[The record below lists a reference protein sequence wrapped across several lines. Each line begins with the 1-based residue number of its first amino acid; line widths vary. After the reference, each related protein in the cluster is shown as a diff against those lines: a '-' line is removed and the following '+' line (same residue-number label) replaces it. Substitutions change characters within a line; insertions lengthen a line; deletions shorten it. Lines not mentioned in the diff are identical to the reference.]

1 MVEPLVPVFY
11 AFDGTVVDFSHLGES
26 SGAVA
31 FPVEVVQDVVPA
43 PHVAQICRNRSARG
57 IDMVAYFLQHGDS
70 FARDI
75 LTFPHLTVEE
85 VLRYFISFGEQVF
98 VFGVGYFFVVVHV
111 FYPVEVTMERFLGQA
126 AHVVVGGAV
135 VLGLVA
141 CPAGAHLVV
150 VTVVEIERTRNDMLY
165 FGIVA
170 LQESGEADGLPAI
183 DAQMV
188 ALLIH
193 TIFLY
198 A

>member
-1 MVEPLVPVFY
+1 
-11 AFDGTVVDFSHLGES
+11 
-26 SGAVA
+26 
-31 FPVEVVQDVVPA
+31 
-43 PHVAQICRNRSARG
+43 
-57 IDMVAYFLQHGDS
+57 
-70 FARDI
+70 
-75 LTFPHLTVEE
+75 
-85 VLRYFISFGEQVF
+85 
-98 VFGVGYFFVVVHV
+98 
-111 FYPVEVTMERFLGQA
+111 MERFLGQA

-150 VTVVEIERTRNDMLY
+150 VTVVEIERTRNNMLY

>member
-1 MVEPLVPVFY
+1 M
-11 AFDGTVVDFSHLGES
+11 
-26 SGAVA
+26 
-31 FPVEVVQDVVPA
+31 
-43 PHVAQICRNRSARG
+43 
-57 IDMVAYFLQHGDS
+57 
-70 FARDI
+70 
-75 LTFPHLTVEE
+75 TVEE

-111 FYPVEVTMERFLGQA
+111 FYPVEVAMERFLGQA

-150 VTVVEIERTRNDMLY
+150 VTVVEIERTRNNMLY